1 MSISSTS
8 HIDLVFKVFIYSTII
23 ILLLFFN
30 NLHSVSLGR
39 AERPILTVRRNA
51 KSMKWSTTVSCLTK
65 VDPKIQI
72 VTQGYTTI
80 SKWTRCIWIA
90 AEMK

>member
-51 KSMKWSTTVSCLTK
+51 KSMK
-65 VDPKIQI
+65 
-72 VTQGYTTI
+72 
-80 SKWTRCIWIA
+80 
-90 AEMK
+90 